1 MHTHRAKPK
10 LRTTRCFSGSVVG
23 RGQKQNP
30 RAHGN
35 VCHEDTCSCGAVRFT
50 NVNGCD
56 IERGPW
62 LTSND

>member
-1 MHTHRAKPK
+1 MHKHRAKPN
-10 LRTTRCFSGSVVG
+10 LRTTRCFNGSVVG
-23 RGQKQNP
+23 RYGKQNP

-35 VCHEDTCSCGAVRFT
+35 VCHEDTCSCGATRAT

-62 LTSND
+62 LTQD